1 MTASQDAAAG
11 AQARL
16 AGVLYLI
23 IIAAGIW
30 SEVAVRAALM
40 VPGDATATGANILAA
55 EGAVRLSLAADTVMG
70 LADAGLAVLLFLL
83 LRPVSLPLAL
93 AAMVFRLIQ
102 NALIGANLL
111 NQQAALTAAAS
122 DPARAAEA
130 LALHAFGYDLALI
143 FFGVSCLMMA
153 ALILRSGWIPRLIGY
168 GIGAAGLVY
177 LTGSYLRIL
186 APGLSD
192 SFAPAYAICLLAELS
207 FALWL
212 LLLAPRALRRP

>member
-30 SEVAVRAALM
+30 SEVAVRAALT
-40 VPGDATATGANILAA
+40 VPGDAAATAASILAA

-83 LRPVSLPLAL
+83 LRPVSLSLAL

-111 NQQAALTAAAS
+111 NQQAALAAAGS

-153 ALILRSGWIPRLIGY
+153 ALILRSGWIPRLIGF
-168 GIGAAGLVY
+168 GIGASGLVY

-186 APGLSD
+186 APGLAD
-192 SFAPAYAICLLAELS
+192 SFAPAYAICLLAELA

-212 LLLAPRALRRP
+212 LLLAPRALGRV